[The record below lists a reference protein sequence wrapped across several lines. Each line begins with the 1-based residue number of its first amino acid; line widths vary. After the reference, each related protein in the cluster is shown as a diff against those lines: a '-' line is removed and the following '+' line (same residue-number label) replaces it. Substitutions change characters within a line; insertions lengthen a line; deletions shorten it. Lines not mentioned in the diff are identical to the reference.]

1 MSLTCHVFIYH
12 SPFLLACLRS
22 YTHSWDLPPQL
33 GGCNYEP
40 EGAALEKAI
49 NGEVSF
55 LYPSRSSWS
64 LPLEADMGGIEPDWT
79 WAMEGRYR
87 EAVERV
93 TANHEAIVKFACRGA
108 GKQGIPPVSAPLAD
122 PNAQPNLAAQGS
134 VDACLRVVMQAL
146 LAESTH
152 PLDAK
157 MKALAATIRKEG
169 GDDFTKAVVDSLA
182 YMRDRVGVP
191 RDMRL
196 PAARLLRA
204 HLNWA
209 VDHLVQA

>member
-1 MSLTCHVFIYH
+1 
-12 SPFLLACLRS
+12 
-22 YTHSWDLPPQL
+22 
-33 GGCNYEP
+33 
-40 EGAALEKAI
+40 
-49 NGEVSF
+49 
-55 LYPSRSSWS
+55 
-64 LPLEADMGGIEPDWT
+64 
-79 WAMEGRYR
+79 
-87 EAVERV
+87 
-93 TANHEAIVKFACRGA
+93 
-108 GKQGIPPVSAPLAD
+108 
-122 PNAQPNLAAQGS
+122 
-134 VDACLRVVMQAL
+134 MQAL